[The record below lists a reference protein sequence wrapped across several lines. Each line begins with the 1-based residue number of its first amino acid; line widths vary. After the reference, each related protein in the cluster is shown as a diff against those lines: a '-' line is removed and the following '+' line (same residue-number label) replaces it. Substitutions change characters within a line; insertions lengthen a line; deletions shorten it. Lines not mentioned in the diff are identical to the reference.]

1 MRYTIKELTI
11 LRNIRTRSFKPDYM
25 DERYGGLEDFF
36 NAETDIFLEWLSK
49 MESQGKIE
57 YLLSTYEDT
66 MKHLKEMAELEEIM
80 KRKRRI

>member
-11 LRNIRTRSFKPDYM
+11 LRNIRARSFPDYM
-25 DERYGGLEDFF
+25 DEQYGGLEDFF
-36 NAETDIFLEWLSK
+36 NAETDIFLDWLTK

>member
-1 MRYTIKELTI
+1 MRYTIKELTV
-11 LRNIRTRSFKPDYM
+11 LRDIRARSFKSDFM
-25 DERYGGLEDFF
+25 DDQYGSDKCFF
-36 NAETDIFLEWLSK
+36 VSETDIFLDWLSK